1 MPDQQLTETSV
12 FTWSRER
19 ELVPVYDRL
28 LALGATT
35 DCLDAIQELCGIHN
49 DKMTDCTALLAALGV
64 EPPGNY
70 LSLDTAGDMN
80 TILPLIWSKENDSL
94 DSGWLRMDPFIQ
106 DESARAI
113 LIRGS
118 RRHARQLQLLKEI
131 ARKCNITL
139 IIVMPGHPIPPM
151 PLPTPVPTPTQPPVA
166 GVVEYCVQQGDTMWL
181 ISRRFGISLD
191 ALIRANP
198 QIRNPEMIFP
208 GEIVRIPTMG
218 ASLPISG
225 TMPPHSPGGMGGRRY
240 IVRQGETIEIIAVRF
255 GLNVSELTAFN
266 PELRPP
272 FILSPG
278 QVLMIPSAGAVG

>member
-1 MPDQQLTETSV
+1 MPDQQLMEASV

-35 DCLDAIQELCGIHN
+35 ECLDAIQELCGIHN
-49 DKMTDCTALLAALGV
+49 DKMSDCTALLAALGV
-64 EPPGNY
+64 DPPGNY

-80 TILPLIWSKENDSL
+80 AILPMIWSRENESL
-94 DSGWLRMDPFIQ
+94 DNGWLRMDPFIQ
-106 DESARAI
+106 DEGARTI

-139 IIVMPGHPIPPM
+139 IIVMPGVPVPPV
-151 PLPTPVPTPTQPPVA
+151 PLPTPVPMPTTPPVA
-166 GVVEYCVQQGDTMWL
+166 GVVEYMVQQGDTMWL

-218 ASLPISG
+218 A
-225 TMPPHSPGGMGGRRY
+225 TMPVPGTPVPSPGGMGGRRY
-240 IVRQGETIEIIAVRF
+240 IVRQGETIEIIAARF

-266 PELRPP
+266 PELRAP
-272 FILSPG
+272 FTLSPG